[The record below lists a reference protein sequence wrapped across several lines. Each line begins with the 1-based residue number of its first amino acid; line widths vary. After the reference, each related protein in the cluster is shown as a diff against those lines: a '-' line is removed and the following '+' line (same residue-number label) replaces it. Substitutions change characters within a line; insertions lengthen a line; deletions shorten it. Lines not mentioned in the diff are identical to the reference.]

1 MRLSPTCAGTNDLAP
16 VLHLKTPDIQPLLRQ
31 TAQGCIHVLQEV
43 AARLPETKLM
53 VVAIMPRGWSQL
65 RGERWKN
72 NATDWRQPSV
82 FTEVL
87 DRTNQNVKV
96 SEESVVQPATRKLPG
111 EGQKH

>member
-1 MRLSPTCAGTNDLAP
+1 MAP

-111 EGQKH
+111 EGQ